1 MLLEHRA
8 LSSWLDK
15 EAPGR
20 WTVLQGPVE
29 PIGPIIHS
37 FNDKSVKGVV
47 QRLKVKEFVTARST
61 AGFWLALPLRFNEL
75 F

>member
-1 MLLEHRA
+1 LVEHRA
-8 LSSWLDK
+8 LTSWL
-15 EAPGR
+15 EQETPGK
-20 WTVLQGPVE
+20 WAVLQGPVE

-61 AGFWLALPLRFNEL
+61 AGFWLVIL
-75 F
+75 